1 MNICTSKK
9 SRAILRS
16 RSPVLGNGANLNS
29 YVNIIANTSRV
40 VQNIIE
46 KTLILS
52 ILILVFGCTDPQMPP
67 EVKLGEEQEHNL
79 WKSGAEVYAPDG
91 YNRYRISFR
100 KAKENLIKE
109 KSRFT
114 WFQDYRVVQSEFRDV
129 LKAGYILQEKILEQ
143 KNIKKE
149 STSNQISSLKNRIE
163 TLKRLTEIIN
173 EGRLARKD
181 LIKAELLLSEAT
193 SRYDKND
200 YVAAEDKIK
209 NLSGFIKAAEDAI
222 LPIFNRYADRS
233 QIRKWQ
239 QMADE
244 TVVESKN
251 RGIPVIIV
259 NKSKR
264 ILVLYKNG
272 VPFRK
277 YNVGLG
283 RNGSLDKLRAGD
295 NSTPEG
301 KYRIIKKISVSRYH
315 KALLINYP
323 NEEDRRNFIRAKKN
337 GLIPARAR
345 IGGLIEIHGGGQD
358 SMTYG
363 CIAMD
368 NNAIDDIFSLVPVGT
383 PVTIVGA
390 VDYENGLSS
399 AIEGL

>member
-1 MNICTSKK
+1 M
-9 SRAILRS
+9 RFF
-16 RSPVLGNGANLNS
+16 ANTFG
-29 YVNIIANTSRV
+29 VVENIIKK
-40 VQNIIE
+40 I
-46 KTLILS
+46 LILT
-52 ILILVFGCTDPQMPP
+52 ILLLVFGCTAPQMPP
-67 EVKLGEEQEHNL
+67 EVKLGEEQEHSL
-79 WKSGAEVYAPDG
+79 WRSGAEVYAPAG

-100 KAKENLIKE
+100 KAKEDLIKE
-109 KSRFT
+109 KSRFV
-114 WFQDYRVVQSEFRDV
+114 WFHDYRLVQSEFRDV
-129 LKAGYILQEKILEQ
+129 LKAGYVLQEKILEQ
-143 KNIKKE
+143 KNKKKE
-149 STSNQISSLKNRIE
+149 SASNQISALKNRIE
-163 TLKRLTEIIN
+163 TLKGLTETIN

-181 LIKAELLLSEAT
+181 LIRAELLLSEAT
-193 SRYDKND
+193 SRYDNND

-209 NLSGFIKAAEDAI
+209 NLSGFITAAEDTI
-222 LPIFNRYADRS
+222 LPIFNRYADRGH
-233 QIRKWQ
+233 INKWQ

-244 TVVESKN
+244 TIAESKN

-272 VPFRK
+272 VPFK
-277 YNVGLG
+277 TYTVGLG

-295 NSTPEG
+295 KSTPEG
-301 KYRIIKKISVSRYH
+301 KYRVIKKISKSRYH

-323 NEEDRRNFIRAKKN
+323 NEDDRRNFIRAKKK

-345 IGGLIEIHGGGQD
+345 IGGLIEIHGGGKD

-368 NNAIDDIFSLVPVGT
+368 NNAIDYIFSLVPVGT

>member
-1 MNICTSKK
+1 M
-9 SRAILRS
+9 RFF
-16 RSPVLGNGANLNS
+16 V
-29 YVNIIANTSRV
+29 NTSGA
-40 VQNIIE
+40 VQNII
-46 KTLILS
+46 KKMLILT
-52 ILILVFGCTDPQMPP
+52 ILLLVFGCTASPMPP
-67 EVKLGEEQEHNL
+67 EVKLAEEQEHNL
-79 WKSGAEVYAPDG
+79 WRSEAQVYAPAE

-100 KAKENLIKE
+100 QAKEDLIKE
-109 KSRFT
+109 KSRFA
-114 WFQDYRVVQSEFRDV
+114 WFQDYRIAQSEFRDV
-129 LKAGYILQEKILEQ
+129 LKAGYVLQEKILKQ

-149 STSNQISSLKNRIE
+149 STFNQISSLKNRIE
-163 TLKRLTEIIN
+163 TLKGLTEKIN

-193 SRYDKND
+193 VRYDNDD

-209 NLSGFIKAAEDAI
+209 KISGFITVAEDAV

-233 QIRKWQ
+233 HINKWQ
-239 QMADE
+239 RLAKE
-244 TVVESKN
+244 TIAESKN
-251 RGIPVIIV
+251 SDIPAIIV

-264 ILVLYKNG
+264 ILVLYKSG
-272 VPFRK
+272 VPFK
-277 YNVGLG
+277 TFNVGLG
-283 RNGSLDKLRAGD
+283 RNGSFDKLHAGD

-323 NEEDRRNFIRAKKN
+323 NEEDRRNFIRAKKK
-337 GLIPARAR
+337 GFIPAGAR
-345 IGGLIEIHGGGQD
+345 IGGLIEIHGGGKD

-368 NNAIDDIFSLVPVGT
+368 NNAIDYIFSLVPVGT

-399 AIEGL
+399 AIEGR

>member
-1 MNICTSKK
+1 M
-9 SRAILRS
+9 RFF
-16 RSPVLGNGANLNS
+16 V
-29 YVNIIANTSRV
+29 NTSGA
-40 VQNIIE
+40 VQNII
-46 KTLILS
+46 KKMLILT
-52 ILILVFGCTDPQMPP
+52 ILLLVFGCTASPMPP
-67 EVKLGEEQEHNL
+67 EVKLAEEQEHNL
-79 WKSGAEVYAPDG
+79 WRSEAQVYAPAE

-100 KAKENLIKE
+100 QAKEELIKE
-109 KSRFT
+109 KSRFV
-114 WFQDYRVVQSEFRDV
+114 WFQDYRIAQSEFRDV
-129 LKAGYILQEKILEQ
+129 LKAGYVLQEKILKQ

-149 STSNQISSLKNRIE
+149 STFNQISSLKNRIE
-163 TLKRLTEIIN
+163 TLKGLTEKIN

-193 SRYDKND
+193 VRYDNDD

-209 NLSGFIKAAEDAI
+209 KISGFITVAEDAV

-233 QIRKWQ
+233 HINKWQ
-239 QMADE
+239 RLAKE
-244 TVVESKN
+244 TIAESKN
-251 RGIPVIIV
+251 SDIPAIIV

-264 ILVLYKNG
+264 ILVLYKSG
-272 VPFRK
+272 VPFK
-277 YNVGLG
+277 TFNVGLG
-283 RNGSLDKLRAGD
+283 RNGSFDKLHAGD

-323 NEEDRRNFIRAKKN
+323 NEEDRRNFIRAKKK
-337 GLIPARAR
+337 GFIPAGAR
-345 IGGLIEIHGGGQD
+345 IGGLIEIHGGGKD

-368 NNAIDDIFSLVPVGT
+368 NNAIDYIFSLVPVGT

-399 AIEGL
+399 AIEGR

>member
-1 MNICTSKK
+1 M
-9 SRAILRS
+9 RFF
-16 RSPVLGNGANLNS
+16 
-29 YVNIIANTSRV
+29 ANTSGV
-40 VQNIIE
+40 VKNII
-46 KTLILS
+46 KKILILT
-52 ILILVFGCTDPQMPP
+52 ILLLVFGCTAQQMPP
-67 EVKLGEEQEHNL
+67 EVKLAEEQEHNL
-79 WKSGAEVYAPDG
+79 WRSGAQVYAPAE

-100 KAKENLIKE
+100 KAKEDLIKE
-109 KSRFT
+109 KSRFV
-114 WFQDYRVVQSEFRDV
+114 WVQDYRLVQSEFRDV
-129 LKAGYILQEKILEQ
+129 LKTGYVLQEKILEQ
-143 KNIKKE
+143 KNKKKE
-149 STSNQISSLKNRIE
+149 STSNQISLLKNRIE

-173 EGRLARKD
+173 EGRLARED

-193 SRYDKND
+193 SRYDNSD

-233 QIRKWQ
+233 HINKWR

-244 TVVESKN
+244 TIAESKN
-251 RGIPVIIV
+251 RDIPVIVV

-272 VPFRK
+272 VPFK
-277 YNVGLG
+277 TYNVGLG

-301 KYRIIKKISVSRYH
+301 KYRVIKKISASRYH

-323 NEEDRRNFIRAKKN
+323 NDEDRRNFIRAKKN
-337 GLIPARAR
+337 GLIPAGAR
-345 IGGLIEIHGGGQD
+345 IGGLIEIHGGGKD

-368 NNAIDDIFSLVPVGT
+368 NNAIDYIFSLIPVGT

>member
-1 MNICTSKK
+1 MRFFANK
-9 SRAILRS
+9 S
-16 RSPVLGNGANLNS
+16 GM
-29 YVNIIANTSRV
+29 
-40 VQNIIE
+40 VQNII
-46 KTLILS
+46 KKILILT
-52 ILILVFGCTDPQMPP
+52 ILLLVFGCTTSQMPP
-67 EVKLGEEQEHNL
+67 EVKLAEEQEHNL
-79 WKSGAEVYAPDG
+79 WSSGAEVYAQAG

-100 KAKENLIKE
+100 KAKEDLIIE
-109 KSRFT
+109 KSRFV
-114 WFQDYRVVQSEFRDV
+114 WFQDYRLVQSEFRDV
-129 LKAGYILQEKILEQ
+129 LKAGYVLQEKILEQ

-163 TLKRLTEIIN
+163 TLKGLTEIIN
-173 EGRLARKD
+173 EGRFARKD
-181 LIKAELLLSEAT
+181 LIKAELLLSEAI
-193 SRYDKND
+193 SRYDNSD

-233 QIRKWQ
+233 HINKWQ

-244 TVVESKN
+244 TTAESKN

-264 ILVLYKNG
+264 IFVLYKNG
-272 VPFRK
+272 VPFK
-277 YNVGLG
+277 TYNVGLG
-283 RNGSLDKLRAGD
+283 RNGSLDKLHAGD

-301 KYRIIKKISVSRYH
+301 EYRVIKKISVSRYH

-323 NEEDRRNFIRAKKN
+323 NEDDRRNFIRAKKK
-337 GLIPARAR
+337 GLIPAGAR
-345 IGGLIEIHGGGQD
+345 IGGLIEIHGGGKD

-368 NNAIDDIFSLVPVGT
+368 NNAIDYIFSLVPVGT

>member
-1 MNICTSKK
+1 
-9 SRAILRS
+9 
-16 RSPVLGNGANLNS
+16 
-29 YVNIIANTSRV
+29 
-40 VQNIIE
+40 
-46 KTLILS
+46 
-52 ILILVFGCTDPQMPP
+52 
-67 EVKLGEEQEHNL
+67 
-79 WKSGAEVYAPDG
+79 VYEPAG

-100 KAKENLIKE
+100 QAKEDLIKE
-109 KSRFT
+109 KSRFV
-114 WFQDYRVVQSEFRDV
+114 WFQDYRLVQSEFRDV
-129 LKAGYILQEKILEQ
+129 LKAGYVLQEKILEE
-143 KNIKKE
+143 KSKKRE

-163 TLKRLTEIIN
+163 TLKGLTEIIN

-200 YVAAEDKIK
+200 YVAAEDKIR
-209 NLSGFIKAAEDAI
+209 NLSGFITAAEDTI

-233 QIRKWQ
+233 HINKWQ
-239 QMADE
+239 RMAKE
-244 TVVESKN
+244 TVAESKN
-251 RGIPVIIV
+251 RDVSVIIV

-264 ILVLYKNG
+264 LLVLYKSG
-272 VPFRK
+272 VPLK
-277 YNVGLG
+277 TYNAGLG

-301 KYRIIKKISVSRYH
+301 KYRVIKKISVSRYH

-323 NEEDRRNFIRAKKN
+323 NEEDRRNFIRAKKK
-337 GLIPARAR
+337 GLIPSGAR
-345 IGGLIEIHGGGQD
+345 IGGLIEIHGGGKD

-383 PVTIVGA
+383 KVTIVGA

-399 AIEGL
+399 AIEGR